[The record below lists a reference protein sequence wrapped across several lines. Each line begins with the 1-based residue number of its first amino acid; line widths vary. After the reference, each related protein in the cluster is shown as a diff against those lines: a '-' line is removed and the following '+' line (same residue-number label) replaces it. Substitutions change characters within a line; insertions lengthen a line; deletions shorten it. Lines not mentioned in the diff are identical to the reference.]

1 MTGTRLLG
9 LAIVAAAL
17 IVATLLMRAVL
28 DRVPAPDPSPSVAAS
43 ASPTGVPWPSATPP
57 SAPTPSATPVSSP
70 GAIAT
75 SSPPAT
81 TDPRLAYAAFV
92 LRLDDTRRETAP
104 LLDDLRDA
112 AEATDEAGVRAAAES
127 LGAIADRERE
137 WLAANPPAA
146 CYAGAHTEADDTYAA
161 TAGAAEAA
169 IGWAD
174 ATGLAKLGALV
185 DALGAVGTATDAVEA
200 LSSTLAQVDCR

>member
-1 MTGTRLLG
+1 VTGTRLLG

-17 IVATLLMRAVL
+17 ILAILLMRAVL
-28 DRVPAPDPSPSVAAS
+28 DRVPAPDPSPSIAAS
-43 ASPTGVPWPSATPP
+43 ASPTSVLGPSATPS
-57 SAPTPSATPVSSP
+57 SAPTPSATPASSP

-75 SSPPAT
+75 SSPVAT

-92 LRLDDTRRETAP
+92 LRLEDTGRETEP

-112 AEATDEAGVRAAAES
+112 AEATDEAGVRTAAEA
-127 LGAIADRERE
+127 LGVIADRERE

-146 CYAGAHTEADDTYAA
+146 CYAGAHAEADDTYAA
-161 TAGAAEAA
+161 TAAAADAA

-200 LSSTLAQVDCR
+200 LSSTLGRVDCG